1 MKLCI
6 CCRMCLSPK
15 WFHIDFLFSNLGL
28 IIAQQISIHTNCF
41 MAGGWHTS
49 CHPISKMHCGRGAGE
64 SPSALKCLSYLSRH
78 SSVASFASHSLQPL
92 TVAIQAP
99 LSMGFFKQEYW
110 NGLSSPPPGDL
121 PSPGIKP
128 KLPASP
134 ALENSLPLS
143 HQRNPLSQVY
153 PTAKI
158 LLTKRNF

>member
-1 MKLCI
+1 MSLYV
-6 CCRMCLSPK
+6 SSSVVTFP
-15 WFHIDFLFSNLGL
+15 S
-28 IIAQQISIHTNCF
+28 
-41 MAGGWHTS
+41 
-49 CHPISKMHCGRGAGE
+49 MHCGHLLPG
-64 SPSALKCLSYLSRH
+64 SYLRKHATSQIANPDIPLANH
-78 SSVASFASHSLQPL
+78 AFLSTKTFVQVYVHTGSVASFASHSLQPL